1 MVLQQTVR
9 RQGQSRAVQHRGR
22 QALKRLQ
29 QRTQANRNAV
39 EKGFKYSSSDCP
51 NHDVRNTTETQYDRT
66 AVLPTQL
73 TQCQS
78 FGLMACGQ

>member
-22 QALKRLQ
+22 QAVKRLQ

-39 EKGFKYSSSDCP
+39 EKGLKYGSSDCP

-66 AVLPTQL
+66 AVLPTHL

-78 FGLMACGQ
+78 FGLMAWGQ